1 MNTRPFDNKVALVTG
16 AGSGIGASCAL
27 KFAELGAKVIVSDVA
42 ATGGAQTVSAIK
54 ERGGDAVFVKADVS
68 EPMDVRSL
76 VEQTLDEFGRLD
88 FACNNAGIGGAQAQT
103 ADYPEES
110 WRRVLAVN
118 LTGVWLCM
126 KFEIPPMLRQGGAIV
141 NMSSILGTVGF
152 VGAPAYTAA
161 KHGVIGLTKS
171 AALEYATRNIRV
183 NSVCPGFIATPMLEN
198 AGLVPGSD
206 AYKAVAE
213 LHPMKRL
220 GRPEEVAEATTWL
233 CSDSASFI
241 TGVCLLVDGGFD
253 AQ

>member
-1 MNTRPFDNKVALVTG
+1 MNTRPFDNKVAIVTG

-27 KFAELGAKVIVSDVA
+27 KFAELGAKVVVSDVSA
-42 ATGGAQTVSAIK
+42 AGGAQTVSAIK
-54 ERGGDAVFVKADVS
+54 ARGGDAVFVKTDVA
-68 EPMDVRSL
+68 EPMVIRSL
-76 VEQTLDEFGRLD
+76 VEQTLSEFGRLD
-88 FACNNAGIGGAQAQT
+88 YACNNAGIGGAQAQT

-110 WRRVLAVN
+110 WRRVLDVN

-126 KFEIPPMLRQGGAIV
+126 KHEIPLMLRQGGAIV
-141 NMSSILGTVGF
+141 NVSSILGTVGF

-161 KHGVIGLTKS
+161 KHGVNGLTKT

-183 NSVCPGFIATPMLEN
+183 NSVCPGFTATPMIEN

-206 AYKAVAE
+206 AYKAVVD

-220 GRPEEVAEATTWL
+220 GRPEEVAEAVVWL
-233 CSDSASFI
+233 CSDAASFI
-241 TGVCLLVDGGFD
+241 TGECLLVDGGYD